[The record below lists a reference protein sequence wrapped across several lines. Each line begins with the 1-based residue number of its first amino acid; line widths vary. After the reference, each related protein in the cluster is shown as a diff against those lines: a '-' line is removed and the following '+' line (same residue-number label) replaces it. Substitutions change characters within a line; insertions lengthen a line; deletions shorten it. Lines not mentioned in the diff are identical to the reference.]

1 MWITVNLQALRENEG
16 GARYFRAEEILDLS
30 IDVLDFK
37 KTKQSHPPPPPTL
50 LPEVCL
56 FCMFNTVLKI
66 AR

>member
-37 KTKQSHPPPPPTL
+37 KTKQSQPPPNSATRG
-50 LPEVCL
+50 L
-56 FCMFNTVLKI
+56 FVLYV
-66 AR
+66 

>member
-37 KTKQSHPPPPPTL
+37 KTKQSQPPPQL
-50 LPEVCL
+50 CYQRSVCSVCL
-56 FCMFNTVLKI
+56 I
-66 AR
+66 QS

>member
-37 KTKQSHPPPPPTL
+37 KTKQSQPPPPPNSATRG
-50 LPEVCL
+50 L
-56 FCMFNTVLKI
+56 FVLYV
-66 AR
+66 

>member
-37 KTKQSHPPPPPTL
+37 KTKQSQPPPPNSATRG
-50 LPEVCL
+50 L
-56 FCMFNTVLKI
+56 FVLYV
-66 AR
+66 